1 MKGLKNIVTLMLLLL
16 TLTAAAQQEVQ
27 RQGCRRGTPRSQHGM
42 TLRSAQS
49 RQLGGDFY
57 TGERHQLTVLV
68 SFADLSFEGDETA
81 TMTKWDNIM
90 NTKNYQEEPYKGSVR
105 DYFYAQ
111 SYGTFD
117 LTFDLQY
124 VQLTEGVARYASTAN
139 EDENSQYL
147 VNDIMDILTE
157 RDINWSLYD
166 WDDDGYV
173 NQLLIVFAGKGMN
186 DGGGTN
192 SIWAHQWWLSDH
204 LNKSTEDTSDYCE
217 PRTVTYGDKTYSVDC
232 YCAVP
237 ESGRSYATFGT
248 LCHEF
253 SHCFGF
259 PDFYFSSTSYV
270 KEWDLMDYG
279 NYNGKGYIPCSY
291 SAHERWLMGWLP
303 FTELSEGTTVTDMPA
318 LSDKPVAYLIRN
330 DAYENEFYV
339 VENRQQKD
347 WDAGLPGSGIVIF
360 HIDFDN
366 DAWLNKYVGPNHP
379 EFVDRN
385 GISYKESNAYTIIP
399 ANANAS
405 TSASSGWPYPYL
417 NNNELTNTSSPAST
431 LNHKNSQGEFLM
443 NKSLTNISVTDGLA
457 SFVFGEN
464 SIHFAELLNKATFFH
479 STKNFRLPTGVTA
492 SVVTKLSDDG
502 KLVCEKIVDQ
512 TLRNSILPANTPV
525 ILTREDT
532 SLPSTVTIT
541 EVSEGESYTGDNL
554 LNGYDE
560 DCSTD
565 IYGTDYLFYKLA
577 LGHSASDYQ
586 SIYSWYW
593 GAENGGAFHIE
604 AHKAWLALPMTNAAS
619 QLSMINA
626 SELTSLREIGND
638 KLGIGTDVYYDL
650 SGHRVAYPKKGIF
663 ILNGRKIVIR

>member
-139 EDENSQYL
+139 DDENSQYL

-186 DGGGTN
+186 DGGGSN

-204 LNKSTEDTSDYCE
+204 LNKSTEDDSSDYCE

-237 ESGRSYATFGT
+237 ESGSSYASFGT

-270 KEWDLMDYG
+270 KQWDLMDYG

-303 FTELSEGTTVTDMPA
+303 FTELSEETTVTDMPA

-379 EFVDRN
+379 EFVDQN
-385 GISYKESNAYTIIP
+385 GTSYKESNAYTIIP

-405 TSASSGWPYPYL
+405 TSASSGWAYPYL
-417 NNNELTNTSSPAST
+417 SNNELTNTSSPAST
-431 LNHKNSQGEFLM
+431 LFHQNSQGELLM

-577 LGHSASDYQ
+577 LGHSDTSNEEV
-586 SIYSWYW
+586 YSWYW
-593 GAENGGAFHIE
+593 GAANGAAFDIE
-604 AHKAWLALPMTNAAS
+604 GHKAWLALPKSAATASRLDMTNEGNTTA
-619 QLSMINA
+619 
-626 SELTSLREIGND
+626 LRKI
-638 KLGIGTDVYYDL
+638 KTDSTGAEYYDL
-650 SGHRVAYPKKGIF
+650 NGRRVLYPNKGIY
-663 ILNGRKIVIR
+663 ILNGKKIVIR